1 MCPKHSCRVLKTKTF
16 RKEVV
21 VGYFSSMI
29 ICETQQQHLPWCTSG
44 PNKVER
50 LCEKIGTDGRKF
62 PTGLLDVSR
71 FVISL
76 SLHYPTRVPLLLL
89 LLCSRPNFINDCG
102 RRPWHKHNYSWCIDP
117 QNQHLACVPIV
128 PTPLLHWANIQTR
141 KAKICLTY
149 IEWILPNEIQ
159 TAKGFLGRVK
169 MNCFSKRI
177 PHQSCAC
184 WGRRG
189 VIIGYWEV
197 TGVWAV

>member
-1 MCPKHSCRVLKTKTF
+1 MKHNSNIFPGARRARIRSRGCARKLVCR
-16 RKEVV
+16 
-21 VGYFSSMI
+21 
-29 ICETQQQHLPWCTSG
+29 
-44 PNKVER
+44 
-50 LCEKIGTDGRKF
+50 F